1 MKSDTA
7 TPTQHLSPPTTSG
20 GPAGTSSS
28 LGRPGSAG
36 SGSRSPA
43 LVSSSSATSFHT
55 AAGTHSSMSRTLVDS
70 SEQRR
75 QKGNFSEDDET
86 LADSIIDS
94 MHSCE
99 SEATLHGSSGG
110 GGGDGGGDTDM
121 EDELAYHPEEGGGG
135 DIQGYMDRMRQS
147 GGTPT
152 GGEKEREKERE
163 RGRLPAECVVV
174 SKTNN
179 CRVIPFPYVSTQAKN
194 LWKLHARI

>member
-1 MKSDTA
+1 MRGKRSSASPMKSDTA
-7 TPTQHLSPPTTSG
+7 TPTQHLSPPATSG
-20 GPAGTSSS
+20 GAAAGTSSS

-43 LVSSSSATSFHT
+43 LVSSSSATSYHT
-55 AAGTHSSMSRTLVDS
+55 AAGTRSSASRTLVDS

-99 SEATLHGSSGG
+99 SEATLHGSSVGG
-110 GGGDGGGDTDM
+110 GGDGDGGGDTDM
-121 EDELAYHPEEGGGG
+121 EDELAYHPEEGASS

-152 GGEKEREKERE
+152 GGETE
-163 RGRLPAECVVV
+163 RGPTSGRLRGGE
-174 SKTNN
+174 SED
-179 CRVIPFPYVSTQAKN
+179 
-194 LWKLHARI
+194 

>member
-1 MKSDTA
+1 MRGKRSSASPMKSDA
-7 TPTQHLSPPTTSG
+7 AAAPAQHLSPTSG
-20 GPAGTSSS
+20 GGAAGASSS

-43 LVSSSSATSFHT
+43 LASSSSATSFHT
-55 AAGTHSSMSRTLVDS
+55 AAGTRSSMSRTLVDS

-75 QKGNFSEDDET
+75 QKGNFSEDDEA

-99 SEATLHGSSGG
+99 SEATLHGSSGAGGG

-121 EDELAYHPEEGGGG
+121 EDELAYHPEEGGGD
-135 DIQGYMDRMRQS
+135 DIAGYMNRMRQS

-152 GGEKEREKERE
+152 GGERKRENETRREKEQAHFR
-163 RGRLPAECVVV
+163 PAQCVVV
-174 SKTNN
+174 TE
-179 CRVIPFPYVSTQAKN
+179 QE
-194 LWKLHARI
+194 

>member
-1 MKSDTA
+1 MRGKRSSASPMKSDA
-7 TPTQHLSPPTTSG
+7 AAAPTQHLSPTSG
-20 GPAGTSSS
+20 GGAAGASSS

-43 LVSSSSATSFHT
+43 LASSSSATSFHT
-55 AAGTHSSMSRTLVDS
+55 AAGTRSSMSRTLVDS

-99 SEATLHGSSGG
+99 SEATLHGSSVGG
-110 GGGDGGGDTDM
+110 GGGDGDGGGDTDM
-121 EDELAYHPEEGGGG
+121 EDELAYHPEEGASS

-152 GGEKEREKERE
+152 GGETE
-163 RGRLPAECVVV
+163 RGPTSGRLRGGE
-174 SKTNN
+174 SED
-179 CRVIPFPYVSTQAKN
+179 
-194 LWKLHARI
+194 

>member
-1 MKSDTA
+1 MRGKRSSASPMKSDA
-7 TPTQHLSPPTTSG
+7 SAAAPAQHLSPSSG
-20 GPAGTSSS
+20 GGAAGASSS

-43 LVSSSSATSFHT
+43 LASSSSATSFHT
-55 AAGTHSSMSRTLVDS
+55 AAGTRSSMSRTLVDS

-99 SEATLHGSSGG
+99 SEATLHGSSGAGG

-121 EDELAYHPEEGGGG
+121 EDELAYHPEEGGGD
-135 DIQGYMDRMRQS
+135 DIAGYMNRMRQS

-152 GGEKEREKERE
+152 GGERKRE
-163 RGRLPAECVVV
+163 RKRPGER
-174 SKTNN
+174 
-179 CRVIPFPYVSTQAKN
+179 KN
-194 LWKLHARI
+194 RPTSGLHSAWW